1 MMKSKCVAALF
12 TAAAVALASTACGGG
27 GGGATGGGASARTIR
42 TPIIADPPPLDPDVY
57 YQPDG
62 LLIMTAAYEGLLK
75 YANESSKLEGLL
87 ATSWQVSPDGLT
99 YTFNL
104 RDGVKFADGTTFD
117 SAAAKASFQRRID
130 MAAGPSYM
138 LAEVADMQTP
148 NPRTFVV
155 TLKRPVAAFL
165 DYLASPYGPL
175 MTSPT
180 AVSQHAVGGDR
191 ATAWLGSH
199 TAGTGPYDLTAV
211 APSSK
216 YTLTA
221 NPNYWGGAPQIKTV
235 EIPIIA
241 DPAVQRLQLDNG
253 QLDMV
258 LHGLTKSDYDALA
271 KGPNTEVV
279 HQKALIKALM
289 LVNPESRVFAS
300 PEARAALDEALDR
313 EAITKNV
320 FGAQGVPSTQYYP
333 NGMLPDG
340 AVPDNPPLDP
350 AKLAA
355 IGANG
360 GDVVIGY
367 QAGDNTVRALTNQ
380 IQVVLQNAGF
390 TATIRDVPA
399 SQFFELG
406 NQPDQ
411 CPDLL
416 VTLFN
421 PDAAHPDTW
430 SRIYQYTDAPV
441 NLLRCSVPA
450 ADALLDQGSAEP
462 DVTKSQ
468 DLYVQAAKAYQASD
482 CWINVS
488 DVYDTIAA
496 RKGYSG
502 WSHQPP
508 WQWDTNFAT
517 IKYQAPGS

>member
-1 MMKSKCVAALF
+1 MMKSKCVTALL
-12 TAAAVALASTACGGG
+12 TAGTLVLASTACTGGSGGG
-27 GGGATGGGASARTIR
+27 TSDGASATTIR

-75 YANESSKLEGLL
+75 YAPDSPRLEGLL

-104 RDGVKFADGTTFD
+104 RDGVKFADGTPFD
-117 SAAAKASFQRRID
+117 SAAAKATFQRRID

-148 NPRTFVV
+148 NPQTFVV
-155 TLKRPVAAFL
+155 TLKKPVAAFL

-175 MTSPT
+175 ITSPT
-180 AVSQHAVGGDR
+180 AVAQHATGGDR

-199 TAGTGPYDLTAV
+199 TAGTGPYDLTSV
-211 APSSK
+211 VPSNK

-221 NPNYWGGAPQIKTV
+221 NPNYWGKAPQIKTV

-241 DPAVQRLQLDNG
+241 DPSVQRLQLENG

-258 LHGLTKSDYDALA
+258 LHGLTKSDYEALA
-271 KGPNTEVV
+271 NGPKTEVI
-279 HQKALIKALM
+279 HQKALVKALM
-289 LVNPESRVFAS
+289 MVNPESKVLGS
-300 PEARAALDEALDR
+300 PAARAALNEALDR
-313 EAITKNV
+313 DAITKNV
-320 FGAQGVPSTQYYP
+320 FGAQGATSTQYYP

-340 AVPDNPPLDP
+340 AAADTPPLDP
-350 AKLAA
+350 SKLAA
-355 IGANG
+355 LGANG

-367 QAGDNTVRALTNQ
+367 QSGDNTVRALTNQ
-380 IQVVLQNAGF
+380 IQVILQKAGF
-390 TATIRDVPA
+390 NATIRDVPA
-399 SQFFELG
+399 SQFFGLG
-406 NQPDQ
+406 DQPAQ
-411 CPDLL
+411 RPDLL

-430 SRIYQYTDAPV
+430 SRIYNYTNAPV

-462 DVTKSQ
+462 DAGKSKS
-468 DLYVQAAKAYQASD
+468 LYIEAAKAYRDSN
-482 CWINVS
+482 CWINIT
-488 DVYDTIAA
+488 DFFDTFAV

-502 WSHQPP
+502 WNHQLP

-517 IKYQAPGS
+517 LSYEAGK